1 MTFIFPHNHLLNF
14 AMGGFVSQM
23 FFGAPKPRGFFF
35 FLWMYVV
42 KRPLYLYDKESNEI
56 DYILLQNWILNHLRG
71 ACVPTTKF
79 ITATIWCFT
88 PYSFTICTWSK
99 INQLPYLYVTW
110 KRSQQIIE
118 KNKTIPRQII
128 RLSFIHV
135 QNNNV
140 ANQVVSVKRKI

>member
-1 MTFIFPHNHLLNF
+1 MQWVALLARCFLGLQNLED
-14 AMGGFVSQM
+14 
-23 FFGAPKPRGFFF
+23 FF

-110 KRSQQIIE
+110 KRSQQITE
-118 KNKTIPRQII
+118 KNETIPRQII

>member
-1 MTFIFPHNHLLNF
+1 MQWVALLARCFLGLQNLED
-14 AMGGFVSQM
+14 
-23 FFGAPKPRGFFF
+23 FFF
-35 FLWMYVV
+35 FIWMYVV

-110 KRSQQIIE
+110 KRSQQITE
-118 KNKTIPRQII
+118 KNETIPRQII